1 MENREIRI
9 QKIPLDR
16 LIDTLVDLYNQGVN
30 YVDIAGVPGEEF
42 DRMAIVFTKD
52 YMTEEGAKTI
62 EHFEETLD
70 IELKEPKLTDEDL
83 NQLI

>member
-1 MENREIRI
+1 MANREIRI

-16 LIDTLVDLYNQGVN
+16 LIDTLVDLYNQGVD
-30 YVDIAGVPGEEF
+30 YIALSGVPGEEF

-62 EHFEETLD
+62 DKFEETLD
-70 IELKEPKLTDEDL
+70 LQIKQPKLTDEDL